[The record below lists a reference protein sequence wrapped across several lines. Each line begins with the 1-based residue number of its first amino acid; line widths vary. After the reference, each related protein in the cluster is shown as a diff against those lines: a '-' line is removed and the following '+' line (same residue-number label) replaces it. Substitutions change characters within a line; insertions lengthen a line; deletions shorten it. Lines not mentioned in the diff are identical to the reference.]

1 MWHSA
6 EKCKRGTLWY
16 LLTYIQLQNIKK
28 LEGDPFG
35 TLQKFSKK
43 GCTVPKKSKGDL
55 LGSSGFVGYLEKV
68 KNERGTLWTKFCTD

>member
-43 GCTVPKKSKGDL
+43 GCTVPKKIQ
-55 LGSSGFVGYLEKV
+55 
-68 KNERGTLWTKFCTD
+68 RGPFRLVRFCRLS